1 MKEARYCKVG
11 MQTLR
16 MDKGE
21 MSAKI
26 NLEQRSKQTESER
39 MKRSKNYE
47 GANNQVWCKVTQTY
61 LMRIQIPI
69 LFF

>member
-26 NLEQRSKQTESER
+26 NLEERSTQTERDR
-39 MKRSKNYE
+39 MERSKNY
-47 GANNQVWCKVTQTY
+47 
-61 LMRIQIPI
+61 
-69 LFF
+69 